1 MITYATSGNF
11 ASLSQV
17 KPNFGNGV
25 TFQNSSETLDFYA
38 NGTVV
43 YKSGN
48 APSRRGDWTVDLR
61 GQRKQIGNVTKDVPI
76 TVSIY
81 ISDRTITLKGYIN
94 YHVGWGNN
102 IKSLK
107 LNGKNWEKW

>member
-1 MITYATSGNF
+1 MPKFVYEEASAQTHRNLYGTSAMITYATSGNF

-81 ISDRTITLKGYIN
+81 IYIR
-94 YHVGWGNN
+94 
-102 IKSLK
+102 
-107 LNGKNWEKW
+107 